1 MYNMHA
7 ISALVSHLVPSDLIL
22 TSPES
27 CKISATS
34 GPYFLAKNWCIV
46 TSLNPMP
53 SVFCLQANMYID
65 THQWLN
71 LHFSPPITSEKD
83 DLRQFNSGF
92 TKRLSINEDLRTR
105 KATYQ
110 FPGEWVS
117 EPESTRYR
125 VLLTTRAE
133 ISGNLWTFLEG
144 YLHVQKKQGRR
155 NKVFLSMKVMLM
167 KVETLKLS
175 NNKYS

>member
-1 MYNMHA
+1 MYSMHA

-110 FPGEWVS
+110 FPGECLNL
-117 EPESTRYR
+117 R
-125 VLLTTRAE
+125 VLGIEYSSPPERKSVAIFGPSWKVIFMSRKSREDE
-133 ISGNLWTFLEG
+133 IKFSLAWKSCLW
-144 YLHVQKKQGRR
+144 KW
-155 NKVFLSMKVMLM
+155 
-167 KVETLKLS
+167 KL
-175 NNKYS
+175 